1 MDAHRLDADVVLIK
15 INGKDTFF
23 DPGAPFTPFGLLE
36 WPETGVQG
44 LRLDKDGGGWV
55 RTTLLPSSASRIIRN
70 ADLTL
75 SETGDL
81 EGKLTITFTGLEGM
95 QRRWEEMHSDDTD
108 RKKMLED
115 QAKEYIPAASE
126 VDLTNRPDW
135 TSSSTPLVAEFHL
148 KIPGWISG
156 AGKRAL
162 FPVGLFTA
170 SEKRV
175 FEHEGRVHPIYFD
188 YPFQQEDD
196 VNISLPDGWR
206 VSSLP
211 PAQNQD
217 AKAALYALKV
227 ESDKG
232 TVRLTRNLNIDLL
245 LLEQKYYPVLRNFF
259 QVVRTGDE
267 EQIVLQPAGA
277 TASN

>member
-1 MDAHRLDADVVLIK
+1 
-15 INGKDTFF
+15 
-23 DPGAPFTPFGLLE
+23 
-36 WPETGVQG
+36 VQG

-55 RTTLLPSSASRIIRN
+55 QTTLLPSSASRIIRH

-108 RKKMLED
+108 RKKLLED

-126 VDLTNRPDW
+126 VDLTNKPDW
-135 TSSSTPLVAEFHL
+135 ISSSTPLVAEFHL

-162 FPVGLFTA
+162 FPVGVFTA

-175 FEHEGRVHPIYFD
+175 FEHEGRVHPIYFA
-188 YPFQQEDD
+188 YPYQQEDD
-196 VNISLPDGWR
+196 LNISLPDGWR
-206 VSSLP
+206 VGSLP
-211 PAQNQD
+211 PAQNLD